1 MIAKKLKTLT
11 LSSEKENIEA
21 FVNKITAS
29 QICQGIS
36 YLFFLNPK
44 GRYISDA
51 FYIKKNEEHIF
62 AGSENSINNLKNWL
76 KFLNF
81 KKTMKIEEPDYN
93 AYISLEKESENF
105 FEDPRGLGY
114 INLSKEEK
122 EINAEKKYE
131 DLRIK
136 NEIAEFDDFEHEK
149 SIILEYGKIS
159 KFISTAKGCYPGQ
172 ELMNRTR
179 TQGSVRKTVLKTT
192 SSDNAIKVLSQNE
205 KGFLVF
211 KRI

>member
-1 MIAKKLKTLT
+1 
-11 LSSEKENIEA
+11 
-21 FVNKITAS
+21 
-29 QICQGIS
+29 
-36 YLFFLNPK
+36 
-44 GRYISDA
+44 
-51 FYIKKNEEHIF
+51 
-62 AGSENSINNLKNWL
+62 
-76 KFLNF
+76 
-81 KKTMKIEEPDYN
+81 MKIEESNFY
-93 AYISLEKESENF
+93 AYISLEKESEDF

-122 EINAEKKYE
+122 EVNAEKNYQ

-159 KFISTAKGCYPGQ
+159 KFISTEKGCYPGQ

-179 TQGSVRKTVLKTT
+179 TQGSVRKTVIKST
-192 SSDNAIKVLSQNE
+192 SSDNSIKVLSQNE
-205 KGFLVF
+205 NEFLVF